1 MFGRFGFA
9 KSLALPF
16 IFSLS
21 VAVSGK
27 PEFIISPTGSG
38 KTVIVKAVERYLE
51 SVDYPVVFADKI
63 NLTNLQALNDW
74 INNNPNCVIV
84 NDDFS
89 HIGTSEY
96 NTEKTGS
103 LIGGLSYDKRFK
115 DKAMKIDIAH
125 VEHLGFITA
134 IQPYWIK
141 DVVISGTWTT
151 FFRQRFIR
159 YYMLSAYH
167 YGKQR
172 SPRIM
177 IDRLIK
183 GMKTYNVP
191 KTIHHNLNLKEALR
205 FQLGGGRGGECYND
219 IRRNI
224 YKFVGQKAY
233 RRTCNLIAERLMFE
247 HSFMRRDYDL
257 LRRKYIVQTNDIEFT
272 ILNIALRYNPLTYS
286 DLARELHL
294 ILDEEQ
300 ANRTLAKLINRVE
313 SLKWISRLSQRQVKK
328 RGTLLIVNPELKK
341 RLCLEE

>member
-1 MFGRFGFA
+1 LFGRFGFA

-21 VAVSGK
+21 VGVSGK
-27 PEFIISPTGSG
+27 PNFLIAPSGTG
-38 KTVIVKAVERYLE
+38 KTVVVKAVEKYLE
-51 SVDYPVVFADKI
+51 EINYPVAFVDKI

-74 INNNPNCVIV
+74 LNENPSCVLV

-115 DKAMKIDIAH
+115 DKAMKIDI
-125 VEHLGFITA
+125 EYIERLGFITA

-141 DVVISGTWTT
+141 DVVLSGTWIT

-167 YGKQR
+167 YGRQR
-172 SPRIM
+172 KPSTM
-177 IDRLIK
+177 INRLIK
-183 GMKTYNVP
+183 GMKFYDVP
-191 KTIHHNLNLKEALR
+191 KAIHHNANLKNALR
-205 FQLGGGRGGECYND
+205 SQLGGGRGQECYDD

-224 YKFVGQKAY
+224 YKFVGQHAY
-233 RRTCNLIAERLMFE
+233 QRTCDLIAERLVFE
-247 HSFMRRDYDL
+247 NAFMRRDYNL
-257 LRRKYIVQTNDIEFT
+257 LERKFIVQTRDIEFT
-272 ILNIALRYNPLTYS
+272 ILNIALRYNPLSYK

-300 ANRTLAKLINRVE
+300 ANRTLSKLINSVE
-313 SLKWISRLSQRQVKK
+313 NLKWITRQSQRNKK
-328 RGTLLIVNPELKK
+328 FSGSHLIVNPEIKQ
-341 RLCLEE
+341 RLCLE